1 MLAIYHIRYS
11 TGMNTSDTVG
21 AVKAPDYGVDA
32 PGVIRNLLIVAVVGF
47 LLWLTM
53 VLGWWTGDLAGFGVR
68 LPLGH
73 IAIWPAGTCLLMAL
87 WMTWDSKIGKIR
99 NREQLLD
106 SVRWTGAERVLDAGC
121 GRGLMLIGAARRLTT
136 GTASGIDLWQAEDLS
151 GNRPEA
157 TMENAEREGVAA
169 RVDVQTADMRKIP
182 FPDATFD
189 VIVSCS
195 AIHNI
200 YDAPGRRQA
209 IAEIARVLK
218 PGGEAVIDDIRHGR
232 EYAASF
238 AANGCTTSSIGSSVI
253 AVLLAVLTMGSL
265 RPATLLVRKP
275 V

>member
-1 MLAIYHIRYS
+1 
-11 TGMNTSDTVG
+11 MNTSDTTG
-21 AVKAPDYGVDA
+21 IVKGPDYGVDA
-32 PGVIRNLLIVAVVGF
+32 PGVIRNLLIVAVAGF

-53 VLGWWTGDLAGFGVR
+53 ILGWWSGDLAGLGVR

-87 WMTWDSKIGKIR
+87 WMLWDSKIGKMR

-106 SVRWTGAERVLDAGC
+106 AVRWTGAERVLDVGC
-121 GRGLMLIGAARRLTT
+121 GRGLMLIGAAKRLTT
-136 GTASGIDLWQAEDLS
+136 GTASGIDLWQVEDLS

-157 TMENAEREGVAA
+157 TMENAKCEGVAD

-232 EYAASF
+232 EYAESF
-238 AANGCTTSSIGSSVI
+238 AANGCTSRSVGSSVV
-253 AVLLAVLTMGSL
+253 AVFLAILTMGSL
-265 RPATLLVRKP
+265 RPATLVVRKTA
-275 V
+275 

>member
-1 MLAIYHIRYS
+1 
-11 TGMNTSDTVG
+11 MNPPDTSG
-21 AVKAPDYGVDA
+21 IAKAPDYGVDA
-32 PGVIRNLLIVAVVGF
+32 PGVIRNLLLVAAAGF
-47 LLWLTM
+47 LLWLTAT
-53 VLGWWTGDLAGFGVR
+53 LGWWSGDLAGFGVR
-68 LPLGH
+68 LPLSH
-73 IAIWPAGTCLLMAL
+73 IAPWPAVSCFLMAL
-87 WMTWDSKIGKIR
+87 WMLWDSKIGKMR

-106 SVRWTGAERVLDAGC
+106 SVRWTGAERVLDVGC

-157 TMENAEREGVAA
+157 TLENAEREDVAG

-200 YDAPGRRQA
+200 YDSPGRRQA

-218 PGGEAVIDDIRHGR
+218 PGGQAVIDDIRHGR
-232 EYAASF
+232 EYAESF
-238 AANGCTTSSIGSSVI
+238 AVSGCTSKSVGSSV
-253 AVLLAVLTMGSL
+253 AALFLAILTMGSL
-265 RPATLLVRKP
+265 RPVTLLVRKTP
-275 V
+275 

>member
-1 MLAIYHIRYS
+1 
-11 TGMNTSDTVG
+11 MNRSDTVSD
-21 AVKAPDYGVDA
+21 AKRADYGVDA
-32 PGVIRNLLIVAVVGF
+32 PGVIRNLLLVTVTGF
-47 LLWLTM
+47 LPWLTM
-53 VLGWWTGDLAGFGVR
+53 VLGWWSGDLAGLGVR

-73 IAIWPAGTCLLMAL
+73 MAIWPAAGCFFMAM
-87 WMTWDSKIGKIR
+87 WMLYDSKIGKMR

-106 SVRWTGAERVLDAGC
+106 SVRLFENARVLDVGC
-121 GRGLMLIGAARRLTT
+121 GRGLMLVGAAKRLTT

-157 TMENAEREGVAA
+157 TMENAASEGVAD
-169 RVDVQTADMRKIP
+169 RVDVQTADMRKMP

-189 VIVSCS
+189 VVVSCS

-238 AANGCTTSSIGSSVI
+238 AANGCTSRSIGSTV
-253 AVLLAVLTMGSL
+253 LAVFLAIVTMGSL
-265 RPATLLVRKP
+265 RPVTLVVRKTS
-275 V
+275 

>member
-1 MLAIYHIRYS
+1 
-11 TGMNTSDTVG
+11 MNTSDT
-21 AVKAPDYGVDA
+21 VKAPDYGVDA
-32 PGVIRNLLIVAVVGF
+32 PGVIRNLLIVTVIGF

-53 VLGWWTGDLAGFGVR
+53 RLGWWAGDLSAGGVH

-73 IAIWPAGTCLLMAL
+73 IAFWPAATCLLMAL
-87 WMTWDSKIGKIR
+87 WMLYDSKIGKMR

-106 SVRWTGAERVLDAGC
+106 AVHFTENARVLDVGC
-121 GRGLMLIGAARRLTT
+121 GRGLMLIGAAKRLKT

-157 TMENAEREGVAA
+157 TMENAAREGVAD

-189 VIVSCS
+189 VIVSCA

-200 YDAPGRRQA
+200 YDAAGRRQA
-209 IAEIARVLK
+209 ITEIARVLK

-238 AANGCTTSSIGSSVI
+238 AANGCTSRSTGSGII
-253 AVLLAVLTMGSL
+253 AVFLAVLTMGSL
-265 RPATLLVRKP
+265 RPVTLVVRKS

>member
-1 MLAIYHIRYS
+1 M
-11 TGMNTSDTVG
+11 
-21 AVKAPDYGVDA
+21 KKPDYGVDA
-32 PGVIRNLLIVAVVGF
+32 PGVIRNLLLVAVAGF
-47 LLWLTM
+47 LIWLTAR
-53 VLGWWTGDLAGFGVR
+53 LGWWSGNLAGFGVV
-68 LPLGH
+68 LPLSH
-73 IAIWPAGTCLLMAL
+73 IAPWPAGSCFLMAL
-87 WMTWDSKIGKIR
+87 WMTWDSKIGKMR
-99 NREQLLD
+99 AREKLLD
-106 SVRWTGAERVLDAGC
+106 AVPFTGNARVLDVGC
-121 GRGLMLIGAARRLTT
+121 GRGLMLVGAAKRLTT

-157 TMENAEREGVAA
+157 TMENAAREGVAD

-182 FPDATFD
+182 FPDSTFD

-238 AANGCTTSSIGSSVI
+238 AANGCTSRSIGSSVI
-253 AVLLAVLTMGSL
+253 AVFLAILTMGSL
-265 RPATLLVRKP
+265 RPVTLVVRKSA
-275 V
+275 